1 MPLSPS
7 HDASQE
13 SGRAPRLFHRTGN
26 PPSTEVGVQT
36 SLPDPIDVMGLPIR
50 PLWTDQL
57 VELLI
62 ARAKAGIRTSAAY
75 ANAHTVNLAWSHPSF
90 LATLCTMDLLYA
102 DGMSVLLA
110 GKLAGREL
118 PERMTAADYSDW
130 FAGRCAEEGVS
141 LFFLGGEPGV
151 SAQAAAALHNE
162 FPNLKVAGVH
172 HGFFEDTESPAVV
185 SAINQSN
192 ARVLLVGMSSPRQ
205 ESWVARHANEINVP
219 VIWCVGA
226 LFDYYAGRE
235 PRGPDWL
242 CRNGGEW
249 LYRLG
254 ADPANKW
261 RRYLIGNPLFAMR
274 AIGWAWKHRH
284 DDDASA
290 SEGKGGGS
298 WQH

>member
-1 MPLSPS
+1 MPPLPS
-7 HDASQE
+7 HDVE
-13 SGRAPRLFHRTGN
+13 SPIDRRLATKTRRSDETC
-26 PPSTEVGVQT
+26 VA
-36 SLPDPIDVMGLPIR
+36 LPAPIDVMGLPIR
-50 PLWTDQL
+50 PLWTDEL

-62 ARAKAGIRTSAAY
+62 ARAKDGVRTRAAY
-75 ANAHTVNLAWSHPSF
+75 ANAHTVNLAWNDPAF
-90 LATLCTMDLLYA
+90 FKTLQDMDVLYA

-110 GKLAGREL
+110 GKLIGREL

-130 FAGRCAEEGVS
+130 FASRCADEGVS
-141 LFFLGGEPGV
+141 LYLLGGEPGV
-151 SAQAAAALHNE
+151 AAKAAQELCE
-162 FPNLKVAGVH
+162 TFDTLKLVGAH
-172 HGFFEDTESPAVV
+172 HGFFTDDESKAVV
-185 SAINQSN
+185 AAINQSG
-192 ARVLLVGMSSPRQ
+192 AQVLLVGMSSPRQ
-205 ESWVARHANEINVP
+205 EAWVAKHGSDINVP

-226 LFDYYAGRE
+226 LFDYYAGGE

-284 DDDASA
+284 DDDAPR
-290 SEGKGGGS
+290 EDQQGGGK

>member
-1 MPLSPS
+1 MRLSPS
-7 HDASQE
+7 PEPLA
-13 SGRAPRLFHRTGN
+13 GRDGCATAATAGSPGAPT
-26 PPSTEVGVQT
+26 T

-50 PLWTDQL
+50 PLWIDQL
-57 VELLI
+57 IERLI
-62 ARAKAGIRTSAAY
+62 ARAKAGVRTRAAY
-75 ANAHTVNLAWSHPSF
+75 ANAHTVNLAWEDPAF
-90 LATLCTMDLLYA
+90 FETLCAMDLVYA

-110 GKLAGREL
+110 GKLLGREL

-130 FAGRCAEEGVS
+130 FASRCADEGVS
-141 LFFLGGEPGV
+141 LFLLGGEPGV
-151 SAQAAAALHNE
+151 AATAAAELTDQ
-162 FPNLKVAGVH
+162 FPTLSIGGAH
-172 HGFFEDTESPAVV
+172 HGFFADEESSSVV
-185 SAINQSN
+185 AAINQSG
-192 ARVLLVGMSSPRQ
+192 AGVVLVGMSSPRQ
-205 ESWVARHANEINVP
+205 EMWVARHSAAIDVP

-254 ADPANKW
+254 ADPGQKW
-261 RRYLIGNPLFAMR
+261 RRYLIGNPLFAVR

-284 DDDASA
+284 DDDAPDV
-290 SEGKGGGS
+290 GKGGGR

>member
-1 MPLSPS
+1 MPLLPLCNTTSSSEPVS
-7 HDASQE
+7 S
-13 SGRAPRLFHRTGN
+13 APPHRPGEL
-26 PPSTEVGVQT
+26 PIA
-36 SLPDPIDVMGLPIR
+36 LPDPIDVMGLPIR

-62 ARAKAGIRTSAAY
+62 ARAKAGIRTRAAY
-75 ANAHTVNLAWSHPSF
+75 ANAHTVNLAWSDPAF
-90 LATLCTMDLLYA
+90 FKTLQEMDVLYA

-110 GKLAGREL
+110 GRLIGREL

-130 FAGRCAEEGVS
+130 FASRCADEGVS
-141 LFFLGGEPGV
+141 LFLLGGEPGV
-151 SAQAAAALHNE
+151 AEKAAQELCE
-162 FPNLKVAGVH
+162 TFETLRLAGAH
-172 HGFFEDTESPAVV
+172 HGFFSDDDSQAVV
-185 SAINQSN
+185 AAINHSRAQ
-192 ARVLLVGMSSPRQ
+192 VLLVGMSSPRQ
-205 ESWVARHANEINVP
+205 EAWVAKYAHRIDAP

-226 LFDYYAGRE
+226 LFDYYAGGE

-249 LYRLG
+249 LYRLS

-284 DDDASA
+284 DGNGPKDES
-290 SEGKGGGS
+290 GGGGN

>member
-1 MPLSPS
+1 MAVSPS
-7 HDASQE
+7 HDVMNRTAARGAPAAGRRPAASVT
-13 SGRAPRLFHRTGN
+13 A
-26 PPSTEVGVQT
+26 
-36 SLPDPIDVMGLPIR
+36 LPDPIDVMGLPIR

-57 VELLI
+57 VERLI
-62 ARAKAGIRTSAAY
+62 ARAIAGIRTRAAY
-75 ANAHTVNLAWSHPSF
+75 ANAHTVNLAWSDPAF
-90 LATLCTMDLLYA
+90 LETLCAMDLVYA

-110 GKLAGREL
+110 GKLAGRVL

-130 FAGRCAEEGVS
+130 FASRCADEGAS
-141 LFFLGGEPGV
+141 LFLLGGEPGV
-151 SAQAAAALHNE
+151 AAQAAHALSDKY
-162 FPNLKVAGVH
+162 PNLRVVGAH
-172 HGFFEDTESPAVV
+172 HGFFAEDESPAIV
-185 SAINQSN
+185 SAVNQSG
-192 ARVLLVGMSSPRQ
+192 ASVLLVGMSSPRQ
-205 ESWVARHANEINVP
+205 ESWVVRHSDAIDVP

-254 ADPANKW
+254 ADPAHKW
-261 RRYLIGNPLFAMR
+261 RRYLIGNPLFAVR

-284 DDDASA
+284 DDAAVDDR
-290 SEGKGGGS
+290 KGGGK